1 MTATANT
8 DTDNLPQIYYC
19 RNRLRTRFASG
30 FFLIT
35 LTKNTMNTAEI
46 LALIRRISREENVD
60 ENYMLKVAA
69 IESQFDPNATNP
81 SSRAAGLFQILPMN
95 NVKNV
100 YDPAVNT
107 RWTARFTR
115 ENEEYLRRN
124 GLPINHETLYLAHQ
138 QGRGGAVAIWKAK
151 EANQNIQ
158 NLPPQIQRNMNANN
172 PRKYTSVRD
181 WYEFW
186 AKKMR
191 SMPNPQNSTNEPL
204 PPIAARGNGTQQG
217 TTPNNAPNRLPSGTQ
232 GRPNSPTASSDS
244 DFARKQA
251 QERKAREQAAYEQA
265 QRNRQAGNNTNY
277 TNNPNEAGT
286 GGLGTILLLSAAG
299 GLLWFFFAGEKSKPE
314 RASYSIQI
322 AVEEEE
328 EEAIAEVE

>member
-1 MTATANT
+1 
-8 DTDNLPQIYYC
+8 
-19 RNRLRTRFASG
+19 
-30 FFLIT
+30 
-35 LTKNTMNTAEI
+35 MNTAEI

-81 SSRAAGLFQILPMN
+81 SSRATGLFQILPMN

-100 YDPAVNT
+100 YDPEVNT
-107 RWTARFTR
+107 RWAARFTC
-115 ENEEYLRRN
+115 ENEAYLRQN
-124 GLPINHETLYLAHQ
+124 GIPINHETLYLAHQ

-158 NLPPQIQRNMNANN
+158 DLPPQIQRNMNANN
-172 PRKYTSVRD
+172 PHKYTSVRD

-204 PPIAARGNGTQQG
+204 PPITARGSGTQQG
-217 TTPNNAPNRLPSGTQ
+217 TMTNNAPNRLPSATQ
-232 GRPNSPTASSDS
+232 GRPNSPTPPSDS

-251 QERKAREQAAYEQA
+251 QERKAREQAAYAQS
-265 QRNRQAGNNTNY
+265 QRNRQAEDN

-286 GGLGTILLLSAAG
+286 SDLGTILLLGAAG
-299 GLLWFFFAGEKSKPE
+299 GLLWFLFAGEKSKPE
-314 RASYSIQI
+314 RASYSVQI